1 MIMKHKGQ
9 KPVHKSSVRFI
20 LSIWMDYKCFKVN
33 WLVLCIFT
41 KKKDT
46 HTHKNDFV
54 HTGKT
59 IFQRRKDIFLA
70 CPTSANKENGR
81 YFLLI
86 FKTKFKLPHQTK
98 EQPNN

>member
-41 KKKDT
+41 KKDTT
-46 HTHKNDFV
+46 HTKMTSFIPEKQFFNV
-54 HTGKT
+54 EKT
-59 IFQRRKDIFLA
+59 F
-70 CPTSANKENGR
+70 
-81 YFLLI
+81 FLLVQLQR
-86 FKTKFKLPHQTK
+86 TKRMVVTFY
-98 EQPNN
+98 